1 MSATDLMAFFWA
13 YSSLTVV
20 ILHLII
26 SLFALKSVPSTE
38 QVK

>member
-26 SLFALKSVPSTE
+26 SLFDTQKRA
-38 QVK
+38 QY